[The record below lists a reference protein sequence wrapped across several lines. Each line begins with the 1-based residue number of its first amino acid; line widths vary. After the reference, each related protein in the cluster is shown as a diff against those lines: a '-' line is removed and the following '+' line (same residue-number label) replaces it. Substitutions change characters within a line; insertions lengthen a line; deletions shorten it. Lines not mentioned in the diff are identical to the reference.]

1 MENHTHFLKLL
12 DFTPAEIQQFLD
24 TAADLKAKKKAG
36 VPHRYLDGKNV
47 ALIFE
52 KTSTRTRCAFEV
64 AAYDLG
70 MGATY
75 ISTGSQMGVKES
87 IADTARVLGRMY
99 DGIEYRGYGQS
110 IVEEIAKYAGVPTFN
125 GLTNEFHP
133 TQVLADFLTI
143 QEHFGKLKG
152 VKLVY
157 LGDAR
162 YNMGNS
168 LMVGCA
174 KMGLR
179 FVACAPKAY
188 WPDKALIETCQAI
201 AQETGATLEFSE
213 NPMEAVEN
221 ADVLYT
227 DVWVS
232 MGEPVEVWQE
242 RIDALAPYQVTLE
255 LMDRAGP
262 QCRFMHCLPSFH
274 DLKTDIG
281 REMGERFH
289 RDSMEVTDEAF
300 ESDRSIVFDE
310 AENRMHTIKA
320 VMYELMK

>member
-1 MENHTHFLKLL
+1 
-12 DFTPAEIQQFLD
+12 
-24 TAADLKAKKKAG
+24 
-36 VPHRYLDGKNV
+36 
-47 ALIFE
+47 
-52 KTSTRTRCAFEV
+52 
-64 AAYDLG
+64 
-70 MGATY
+70 
-75 ISTGSQMGVKES
+75 
-87 IADTARVLGRMY
+87 
-99 DGIEYRGYGQS
+99 
-110 IVEEIAKYAGVPTFN
+110 
-125 GLTNEFHP
+125 
-133 TQVLADFLTI
+133 
-143 QEHFGKLKG
+143 
-152 VKLVY
+152 
-157 LGDAR
+157 
-162 YNMGNS
+162 
-168 LMVGCA
+168 
-174 KMGLR
+174 MGLH

-242 RIDALAPYQVTLE
+242 RIQALAPYQVTLE